1 VNWSGPESS
10 DTPSAVVDAVSSI
23 GGGGGTSTLEIV
35 AIALAALALAVAAA
49 GLLRGNGRAVA

>member
-23 GGGGGTSTLEIV
+23 GGGGTSTLEIV

-49 GLLRGNGRAVA
+49 GLLRGNGRAIA